1 MGSHSQRAR
10 ASLTGCGKVPPS
22 TLVDWP
28 RSVSGLLVCS
38 ENRAALLLGAMDR
51 CMDRAAYMEP
61 PVSRTAPWRGSPQGL
76 LCPLDERLGCVHHS
90 YPTIVFA
97 ILERVKRQDWLVKD
111 WSPRRL
117 PPVRDTQRIPRANSG
132 F

>member
-10 ASLTGCGKVPPS
+10 PSLTGCGKVPPS

-38 ENRAALLLGAMDR
+38 ENRAALLPGAMDR
-51 CMDRAAYMEP
+51 CMDRAAYMQP
-61 PVSRTAPWRGSPQGL
+61 PISRTAPWRGSPQGL

-90 YPTIVFA
+90 YNCVCDPGTGKTPGLA
-97 ILERVKRQDWLVKD
+97 SQRLESEK
-111 WSPRRL
+111 
-117 PPVRDTQRIPRANSG
+117 TASG
-132 F
+132 S